1 MELNSLL
8 SRIWSNNTT
17 ASQPVTQQDFSQSI
31 TETLTETIVQK
42 TTATPAGQD
51 VVTSLMQPW
60 QSVSEQ
66 LFNSLTDNLI
76 QSMIQTMLPASAPQT
91 DGSTETEKA
100 AFELQPFAQGNVP
113 GFADMLDILNPLQ
126 HIPVV
131 NHYYQQWSG
140 DQIGY
145 LPQVIGSTLYGGS
158 LGLVTSATSVG
169 LSGMLEQSPIQYI
182 SNSLFPTGTENK
194 NPL

>member
-1 MELNSLL
+1 MELNNLFSLG
-8 SRIWSNNTT
+8 WSSASTT
-17 ASQPVTQQDFSQSI
+17 QPVTQQQSFSQSI

-42 TTATPAGQD
+42 TTAASVGQD
-51 VVTSLMQPW
+51 VVSSLMQPW
-60 QSVSEQ
+60 QSASEQ

-76 QSMIQTMLPASAPQT
+76 QSMIQTMLPVTASEN
-91 DGSTETEKA
+91 DGNAVTETE
-100 AFELQPFAQGNVP
+100 FELQPFAQGSVP

-158 LGLVTSATSVG
+158 LGLVTSAASIG
-169 LSGMLEQSPIQYI
+169 LSGMLEQSPVQYI
-182 SNSLFPTGTENK
+182 SNSLFQVETESK
-194 NPL
+194 KPL